1 MRIAQSA
8 ILPCSAV
15 HYASAMLIDMA
26 TPTQTVAAAHALTA
40 KLLRLPLK
48 CEPKTRHRHLA
59 SFWSWNVYL
68 FVVHGGVVAV
78 VGNANCAKSAQ
89 AFAFAFY
96 NSMTRRGTQLH
107 VVVAAAVAFAIV
119 CKITYTPCIGQAPVP
134 AVLISIDTGRHETVY
149 GKCSSNLYIFIIYLS
164 VLQLSEVAKQRRN
177 MKNKTKIYQQF
188 SNSNCTT
195 MQSLVA

>member
-26 TPTQTVAAAHALTA
+26 TPTQTVAAAPALTA

-107 VVVAAAVAFAIV
+107 VVVAAAAVAFAIV
-119 CKITYTPCIGQAPVP
+119 CKITYTPCIGQAAGARGVNF
-134 AVLISIDTGRHETVY
+134 H
-149 GKCSSNLYIFIIYLS
+149 
-164 VLQLSEVAKQRRN
+164 
-177 MKNKTKIYQQF
+177 
-188 SNSNCTT
+188 
-195 MQSLVA
+195 

>member
-1 MRIAQSA
+1 
-8 ILPCSAV
+8 
-15 HYASAMLIDMA
+15 MLIDMA
-26 TPTQTVAAAHALTA
+26 TPTQTVAAAPALTA

-89 AFAFAFY
+89 AFAFAFN

-107 VVVAAAVAFAIV
+107 VVVAAAAVAFAIV
-119 CKITYTPCIGQAPVP
+119 CKITYTPCIGQAAGARGVNF
-134 AVLISIDTGRHETVY
+134 H
-149 GKCSSNLYIFIIYLS
+149 
-164 VLQLSEVAKQRRN
+164 
-177 MKNKTKIYQQF
+177 
-188 SNSNCTT
+188 
-195 MQSLVA
+195 